1 MNLIKSKKM
10 PKAIVIEDKRKS
22 KTGVLSKNNYE
33 HTRSDKSKANKK
45 EADRKRKALKRGSR
59 P

>member
-1 MNLIKSKKM
+1 M
-10 PKAIVIEDKRKS
+10 PKAIEIEDKRKS
-22 KTGVLSKNNYE
+22 KTGVLSKNNRE